1 MNAASW
7 RVVAGSVAGP
17 QHANVELSN
26 QDSVRQ
32 RMLPGGLHAL
42 AVADGAGPAARATL
56 GSNFAV
62 EAAIAAAVRC
72 FPEPP
77 VGLAGWRSATL
88 AFADECLSGFDE
100 EVAHAGG
107 PRADYSTTLLAVI
120 LAPPFLAYVCVGG
133 CFLVAQRD
141 PGGSSLV
148 VAPRAVLVPAAEPPA
163 SAVNPGLSGAVYLT
177 SPHRDEDLRHGVL
190 ADTALSGV
198 ALGTGGVVDGMLRAA
213 YAPDGSAY
221 HVAPAGFDEYF
232 DTFRDDAVD
241 ARVLSR
247 RLRSREFAASSGDDK
262 TLLMAVR
269 R

>member
-26 QDSVRQ
+26 QDSARQ
-32 RMLPGGLHAL
+32 RMLPGRLHAL
-42 AVADGAGPAARATL
+42 AVADGAGSAARATL

-62 EAAIAAAVRC
+62 EAAIEAAVRC

-107 PRADYSTTLLAVI
+107 ARADYSTTLLAVI

-133 CFLVAQRD
+133 GFLVAQRD

-148 VAPRAVLVPAAEPPA
+148 VAPRAE
-163 SAVNPGLSGAVYLT
+163 AVYLT
-177 SPHRDEDLRHGVL
+177 SPHRDEELRHGVL

-198 ALGTGGVVDGMLRAA
+198 ALGTGGVVDGMLEAA
-213 YAPDGSAY
+213 YAPDGSAH
-221 HVAPAGFDEYF
+221 HVAPAGFNEYF
-232 DTFRDDAVD
+232 EMFRDDAVD